1 MHIYVC
7 IQQVTKNTRRR
18 TDQPTVRPVRPLV
31 LGRTLLPTA
40 HLQGQPTRR
49 DQRRCM
55 YSIINY
61 CMFMYGSSPDSSI
74 SADEAEDLV
83 GVTADGGRR
92 GLGLAPGPR
101 RHLAV
106 PAAALGRLSP
116 VAAVATAFFL
126 VTVRIHALIYKWEQM
141 NCCCFVC

>member
-1 MHIYVC
+1 M
-7 IQQVTKNTRRR
+7 
-18 TDQPTVRPVRPLV
+18 
-31 LGRTLLPTA
+31 
-40 HLQGQPTRR
+40 
-49 DQRRCM
+49 
-55 YSIINY
+55 S
-61 CMFMYGSSPDSSI
+61 MYGSSPDSSI